1 MKPLL
6 VPGTARFIGFHLAK
20 LLLAEG
26 FIVHGYDGMSDYY
39 DMALER
45 RRQQMLL
52 QLKGFTATEAL
63 LEDLETLDRSFD
75 DFRPDVIVHL
85 ADQARVRH
93 SLENPRTYLNANV
106 IGTFNAVE
114 AARRLEVDHLLVAST
129 SSVYGA
135 TTDMP
140 FVETKRAD
148 TRLTIYAASEKA
160 NESAAHAPAHLR
172 NLPKTMLQSFYRLWP
187 LGASGYGAV

>member
-6 VPGTARFIGFHLAK
+6 VTGTAGFIDFHLAK

-26 FIVHGYDGMSDYY
+26 FVVHGYDGMSDYY
-39 DMALER
+39 DVALER
-45 RRQQMLL
+45 RRHQMLL
-52 QLKGFTATEAL
+52 QSKGYTAAETL

-75 DFRPDVIVHL
+75 CFRPDAIVHL
-85 ADQARVRH
+85 AEQARVRH

-106 IGTFNAVE
+106 IGTFNVME
-114 AARRLEVDHLLVAST
+114 AARRLEVDHLLMAST

-140 FVETKRAD
+140 FAETERAD
-148 TRLTIYAASEKA
+148 TRLTVYAASEKA
-160 NESAAHAPAHLR
+160 NESVAHARAHLR
-172 NLPKTMLQSFYRLWP
+172 NLSKTMLQSFYRLWP